1 MSDFTLIGRLG
12 TFVAL
17 IMSAYCGFQPNYG
30 TEVILWF
37 SCLLLTWE
45 IRK

>member
-30 TEVILWF
+30 TEVILCF
-37 SCLLLTWE
+37 YFLLLTWE